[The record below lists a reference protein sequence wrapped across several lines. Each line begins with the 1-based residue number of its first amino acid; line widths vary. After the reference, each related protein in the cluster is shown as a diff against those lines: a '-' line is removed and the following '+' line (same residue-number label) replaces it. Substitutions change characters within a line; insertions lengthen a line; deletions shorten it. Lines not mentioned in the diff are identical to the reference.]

1 MSKQNEK
8 YPYYATLIAAKL
20 QELFDKDDAC
30 GIDLQELIEDDQI
43 TEFMFA
49 VACVA
54 PAFIYNKFTQQD
66 VDYLEFNHIANK
78 LCFQFCQVEN
88 ESKQLNKE

>member
-1 MSKQNEK
+1 MSKQEEK
-8 YPYYATLIAAKL
+8 YPYYATLIVAKL

-30 GIDLQELIEDDQI
+30 GIDLQELIDDDQV

-66 VDYLEFNHIANK
+66 VDYLAFNHIANN
-78 LCFQFCQVEN
+78 LCFQFSELEKV
-88 ESKQLNKE
+88 SK